1 MPHFECGAFNH
12 SATSPWPQKRKRLLG
27 GYLSNARRRNK
38 GGQRRR
44 EAGFKP
50 RSQLR
55 AVEIAADQHELVS
68 CLALEV
74 LRSIEA
80 MQVPPDVRSAILS
93 QSALR
98 ALKIA

>member
-12 SATSPWPQKRKRLLG
+12 SATSPWPQRRKQLCA
-27 GYLSNARRRNK
+27 GYVSNEGALNK
-38 GGQRRR
+38 GRRGRR
-44 EAGFKP
+44 EAGFE
-50 RSQLR
+50 RIVTR
-55 AVEIAADQHELVS
+55 AIEIAADQHELVS

-80 MQVPPDVRSAILS
+80 MQVPPDVRSAMLS
-93 QSALR
+93 QSAQR

>member
-1 MPHFECGAFNH
+1 MRP
-12 SATSPWPQKRKRLLG
+12 
-27 GYLSNARRRNK
+27 
-38 GGQRRR
+38 
-44 EAGFKP
+44 
-50 RSQLR
+50 
-55 AVEIAADQHELVS
+55 VEIAADQHELVS